1 MVMLEAV
8 VVVAVLGLLVYG
20 TIMLLSGTRASGTGA
35 SGTGPSGTRGSG
47 AQAVGRGTWRVTHY
61 EASGATRVVVQK
73 VAPDG
78 VRLIEEHLVDTIGAD
93 DPAYEDRFLTAMATA
108 RQRQALFEAED

>member
-8 VVVAVLGLLVYG
+8 VVIAVLGLLVYG
-20 TIMLLSGTRASGTGA
+20 TIMLLSGARAGAEASGTRASGA
-35 SGTGPSGTRGSG
+35 E
-47 AQAVGRGTWRVTHY
+47 AVGRGTWRVAHY

-78 VRLIEEHLVDTIGAD
+78 VRLLEEHLVDTIASD
-93 DPAYEDRFLTAMATA
+93 DPAYDDRFLTAMATA
-108 RQRQALFEAED
+108 RQRQALFEAEDEA